1 MKKKTL
7 KNLLLTLG
15 LFSET
20 LVAGWAQQVVA
31 YQKEV
36 YPYIKI
42 QCVSPFSRDTIL
54 EDYNKSTNPEFREKL
69 QDVLEKNLGWYWSR
83 PVTSSLML
91 GIGGA
96 TVHDTYLTNQLYEG
110 KSVDLSY
117 QRNRWRRSF
126 KWDSDQWLDLSM
138 ANSKDV
144 SSESNS
150 MFSVR
155 LRYHYAM
162 HRRWC
167 LNYGGS
173 KSSTIFVGPYAMMNF
188 GANYNLSMG
197 SGNNPV
203 NVHYTNN
210 YGISAGYQWNYA
222 IRHRLTNVRLQVQV
236 PVFGMAF
243 APEYAA
249 SYYET
254 FMLDKKS
261 ELSYT
266 TSLHN
271 QQDLDV
277 RLTTDIPVSIVPR
290 LGRFGTSLRL
300 GVQYHIETQKINGL
314 IARYSYFQG
323 VIGWTWQYL
332 PYKASSR

>member
-1 MKKKTL
+1 M
-7 KNLLLTLG
+7 
-15 LFSET
+15 
-20 LVAGWAQQVVA
+20 
-31 YQKEV
+31 
-36 YPYIKI
+36 
-42 QCVSPFSRDTIL
+42 
-54 EDYNKSTNPEFREKL
+54 
-69 QDVLEKNLGWYWSR
+69 SR

-110 KSVDLSY
+110 TSVDISY
-117 QRNRWRRSF
+117 QRNRLRRRL

-138 ANSKDV
+138 ANVKDV

-150 MFSVR
+150 MFSFR
-155 LRYHYAM
+155 LRYHYAI
-162 HRRWC
+162 HRVWQ
-167 LNYGGS
+167 LTHS
-173 KSSTIFVGPYAMMNF
+173 DTQSSTLFVGPYAMINI

-197 SGNNPV
+197 SGNNPA
-203 NVHYTNN
+203 NVHETNN

-222 IRHRLTNVRLQVQV
+222 IRHQPTNVRLQVQV
-236 PVFGMAF
+236 PVFGSAF

-261 ELSYT
+261 QRAYT
-266 TSLHN
+266 TSLNN

-290 LGRFGTSLRL
+290 WSRFGTSLRV
-300 GVQYHIETQKINGL
+300 GMQYHIETQKINGL
-314 IARYSYFQG
+314 ISRYSYFQG

-332 PYKASSR
+332 PYKAPRR

>member
-20 LVAGWAQQVVA
+20 LVVGWAQQVVSKQGETLPA
-31 YQKEV
+31 LNLISANPV
-36 YPYIKI
+36 TH
-42 QCVSPFSRDTIL
+42 DTIL
-54 EDYNKSTNPEFREKL
+54 VEYNTNPVFREKVQYIL
-69 QDVLEKNLGWYWSR
+69 QKCFDGSMSR

-91 GIGGA
+91 GIGSA
-96 TVHDTYLTNQLYEG
+96 TVHDTYLTNQLFEG
-110 KSVDLSY
+110 TSVDLSY
-117 QRNRWRRSF
+117 QRNRMRRRM

-138 ANSKDV
+138 ANTLDAA
-144 SSESNS
+144 SESNT
-150 MFSVR
+150 MFSFR

-162 HRRWC
+162 HRVWQ
-167 LNYGGS
+167 LTHSNTQ
-173 KSSTIFVGPYAMMNF
+173 SSTLFVGPYAMINI

-197 SGNNPV
+197 SGNNPA
-203 NVHYTNN
+203 NVHETNN

-222 IRHRLTNVRLQVQV
+222 IRHRPTNVRLQVQV
-236 PVFGMAF
+236 PVFGSAF

-261 ELSYT
+261 QRAYT
-266 TSLHN
+266 TSLNN

-277 RLTTDIPVSIVPR
+277 QLTTDIPVSIVPR
-290 LGRFGTSLRL
+290 WSRFGTSLRV
-300 GVQYHIETQKINGL
+300 GMQ
-314 IARYSYFQG
+314 
-323 VIGWTWQYL
+323 
-332 PYKASSR
+332 